1 MCFERHYRE
10 KCIDSS
16 GEKDAEGG
24 NRGWVCEKKRNGK
37 REREWKQ
44 NGREGREREGM
55 IMSPTSDTS
64 SCFYGDQGAN
74 HTALLRT
81 VLLRADK
88 RVERGV
94 RRGSSLFMRAN
105 KIPVAL
111 QEVVSSCFPLNVE
124 VTPGIDISKELV
136 ITEKK
141 KKKKRKRG
149 LSRDISFRALQDP
162 TPHLLFHH
170 QPHPP

>member
-1 MCFERHYRE
+1 MP
-10 KCIDSS
+10 
-16 GEKDAEGG
+16 
-24 NRGWVCEKKRNGK
+24 
-37 REREWKQ
+37 
-44 NGREGREREGM
+44 REGTGVGYVRRREMVKERGSENKMGGRGEREGM

-74 HTALLRT
+74 RIALLRT

-105 KIPVAL
+105 KIPVNLPVAL

-136 ITEKK
+136 ITQKKK

>member
-1 MCFERHYRE
+1 
-10 KCIDSS
+10 
-16 GEKDAEGG
+16 
-24 NRGWVCEKKRNGK
+24 
-37 REREWKQ
+37 
-44 NGREGREREGM
+44 
-55 IMSPTSDTS
+55 MSPTSDTS

-111 QEVVSSCFPLNVE
+111 QEVVPSCFPLNVE

-170 QPHPP
+170 QPHPPSPPPAASLLDAPCYITRTALWQLVFVTGRERECECE

>member
-1 MCFERHYRE
+1 MP
-10 KCIDSS
+10 
-16 GEKDAEGG
+16 
-24 NRGWVCEKKRNGK
+24 
-37 REREWKQ
+37 
-44 NGREGREREGM
+44 REGTGVGYVRRREMVKERGSENKMGGRGEREGM

-141 KKKKRKRG
+141 KKKKKRG

>member
-1 MCFERHYRE
+1 MP
-10 KCIDSS
+10 
-16 GEKDAEGG
+16 
-24 NRGWVCEKKRNGK
+24 
-37 REREWKQ
+37 
-44 NGREGREREGM
+44 REGRGVGYVRRREMVKERGSENKIGGRGEREGM

-94 RRGSSLFMRAN
+94 RRGSSLYMRAN
-105 KIPVAL
+105 KIPVNLRVAL

-141 KKKKRKRG
+141 KKKRKRG